1 MSTYKKPFRFG
12 VHILSAK
19 DLGLQS
25 NKTPVKP
32 EPAPVKEVVAEPVV
46 PDENPVVTEP
56 ETAPVADEAPAEEP
70 VTEKTTEQEAEVK
83 ETTTE
88 PESVSTDLEQ
98 AGFSKRSIQ
107 NLNKNE
113 IYTVEALQKFI
124 DEGGVLEDLDS
135 IGAKGAKTI
144 QEELTA
150 WTTVTEDQNSQGK
163 TTQDS

>member
-19 DLGLQS
+19 DLGLQA

-32 EPAPVKEVVAEPVV
+32 EPVKETVVEPVV
-46 PDENPVVTEP
+46 PEEKPIVEEPKVEPEPVVEEP
-56 ETAPVADEAPAEEP
+56 ITTPEPIVEEPVAEEP
-70 VTEKTTEQEAEVK
+70 VTESE

-88 PESVSTDLEQ
+88 TDLEA

-144 QEELTA
+144 QEELAA
-150 WTTVTEDQNSQGK
+150 WTTVTNDQNSQGK

>member
-19 DLGLQS
+19 DLGLQA

-32 EPAPVKEVVAEPVV
+32 EPIKETVVEPVVPEEKPIVEEPKVEPVAEPVIEE
-46 PDENPVVTEP
+46 PAATPEPVI
-56 ETAPVADEAPAEEP
+56 EEP
-70 VTEKTTEQEAEVK
+70 VVEEPVPEPTTMETNLEA
-83 ETTTE
+83 
-88 PESVSTDLEQ
+88 

-144 QEELTA
+144 QEELAA
-150 WTTVTEDQNSQGK
+150 WTTVTNDQNSQGK